1 MKRVLSVLLCLA
13 ILLGCF
19 AMFSMSAKAIGTAVE
34 GDLDGNRLVDNKDV
48 EYLLWH
54 TLFPEDYPV
63 YVDAD
68 FNVDDVLNNQDV
80 EYLLWH
86 TLFPEDYP
94 LYTPYEP
101 GPKLMYDEA
110 WELLHKA
117 DMVNNNLIWYIQEIG
132 KLNRSSTVTLTIDG
146 KSQKLLSVKNV
157 SNTDQLIT
165 LMRQDFTHR
174 FIWER
179 TMTANGDWITQ
190 VSGYLM
196 AGNWIAKNGKP
207 YLMNIAM
214 SETGLAQRTGMTVE
228 KKNDGTYRVRAPF
241 DNGADT
247 GYFQCT
253 VILENGIYKVAD
265 CRTVYSDET
274 KMDTRDA
281 RVMLDR
287 KCMDNYVLMYFFE
300 AEGLLLKN
308 RPFSVNMGIGGDRFM
323 MDTYPAEG
331 IYTWSDLEA
340 ALKPYYPQSWIDSYK
355 KLSVNYP
362 DTGKVLHEGL
372 WFEHNN
378 RLYFAPINGI
388 GGPYC
393 MHHTANPVYS
403 NWGWDIHVTD
413 DFGFDQ
419 IECRVYLSDDVYKYE

>member
-63 YVDAD
+63 SVDAD
-68 FNVDDVLNNQDV
+68 FNMDDVLNNQDV

-146 KSQKLLSVKNV
+146 KSQKLPSVKDV
-157 SNTDQLIT
+157 SSQDQLIT

-179 TMTANGDWITQ
+179 TIMEAGGWITQ
-190 VSGYLM
+190 ANAYLRV
-196 AGNWIAKNGKP
+196 GNWVIENGKP
-207 YLMNIAM
+207 YLMDIAF
-214 SETGLAQRTGMTVE
+214 SETSLAQRAGMTVE
-228 KKNDGTYRVRAPF
+228 KMEDGSYRVQAPF
-241 DNGADT
+241 DNGDET

-253 VILENGIYKVAD
+253 ILLENGTFKVAD
-265 CRTVYSDET
+265 CRTAYSDT
-274 KMDTRDA
+274 KKMDKRDA
-281 RVMLDR
+281 RVMLHR
-287 KCMDNYVLMYFFE
+287 ACMDDDFLLYFFRT
-300 AEGLLLKN
+300 EGLLLKSK
-308 RPFSVNMGIGGDRFM
+308 PLSINMGLGGQTYM
-323 MDTYPAEG
+323 MDAYPAEG
-331 IYTWSDLEA
+331 IYTWSDLET
-340 ALKPYYPQSWIDSYK
+340 ALKHYYPQSWIDRYK
-355 KLSVNYP
+355 DISINYQ
-362 DTGKVLHEGL
+362 DTGKVFHEGN

-378 RLYFAPINGI
+378 RLYFAPPNGI

-393 MHHTANPVYS
+393 MHYTANPVYR
-403 NWGWDIHVTD
+403 NGGWDIYVTY
-413 DFGFDQ
+413 DFGQ
-419 IECRVYLSDDVYKYE
+419 TGVARRVYLSDGVYKYE